1 MAQSSSGLAETY
13 TNRSPELDFVIA
25 KHESPTV
32 RLPQRLPSRPRGV
45 LNQVE
50 YIDGVD
56 PEDEGVYDRIFVKTL
71 SINNVRKNTKH
82 IKDESRIATM

>member
-1 MAQSSSGLAETY
+1 
-13 TNRSPELDFVIA
+13 
-25 KHESPTV
+25 
-32 RLPQRLPSRPRGV
+32 